1 MKKLIGSSSSYNFL
15 IKNSNSLDKKSLNKN
30 IFNLK
35 SILSINELAKD
46 LAYNWLEVLRSKSL
60 LQDVIA
66 AITVASVA
74 LPLNIALA
82 VACGLPASTGIIA
95 GAIGGGMAAIFGGS
109 ALQVTGPAAALS
121 FMILTITK
129 EFGAMGVA
137 GTCIIIAFVQLLLCL
152 LKAGRFI
159 KYMPEAVLVGFTTG
173 VGLKLLDNQFPELLG
188 FNNSIFAISKILD
201 KSDWLHEVS
210 WHAVVCGLVVALL
223 VTSCKQF
230 KRFPA
235 AFVGI
240 VIVTEV
246 STRLD
251 WGIQRVGSIPSF
263 LPLPSMP
270 ILGFDKW
277 IHLLALAI
285 PLAFLASIESL
296 LSAQAIDRIA
306 QNKKSHNSNLEL
318 FGQSFANL
326 SSGLFGGMPVSG
338 VIVRSSVN
346 VQCGAKTRLSSL
358 LHAVLLLVCI
368 FYFAETMS
376 SIPLAALAGLLC
388 VIGLRLVEYK
398 TFFHLLSTQKFA
410 ALAFTLTMLGTVSG
424 HLLWGLLS
432 GILVCSLGNW
442 LKKPEKNTENPPL
455 KSKHI
460 RGHLPSR
467 LKVAY
472 KKPTH
477 YSLPTENQNWLTQ
490 IREKAY
496 ITASAFVHQKASLI
510 GRIVLGDHVHIAAE
524 SSIRADEGTPFYIGS
539 NSNIQDGVVIHALK
553 EKWVSVG
560 GEDWAVYI
568 GENVSVAH
576 QALVHGPCFIGD
588 NSFIGFQAIVHDSI
602 IGSHCYIGIGAI
614 VVGVEIPTGRYVPHG
629 MVVDS
634 LDKVD
639 LLPQVTDAH
648 MNFNEDVVDVNKGLV
663 AAYKK
668 HSGHFDSKKKILE
681 NTSVKWKNAL
691 YKF

>member
-1 MKKLIGSSSSYNFL
+1 MKKLIGYSNSNHIL
-15 IKNSNSLDKKSLNKN
+15 IKNKNLFHKKSLEKN

-35 SILSINELAKD
+35 NILHINDLAKD
-46 LAYNWLEVLRSKSL
+46 LTDNWLEVLRSKSL
-60 LQDVIA
+60 IQDIIA

-95 GAIGGGMAAIFGGS
+95 GAVGGGIAALFGGS

-121 FMILTITK
+121 FMILSITK
-129 EFGAMGVA
+129 EFGAVGVA
-137 GTCIIIAFVQLLLCL
+137 GACIIIAIIQFLLSL

-159 KYMPEAVLVGFTTG
+159 KFMPEAVLVGFTTG
-173 VGLKLLDNQFPELLG
+173 VGLRLLDNQFPELLG
-188 FNNSIFAISKILD
+188 FNSSVFAISKIFNR
-201 KSDWLHEVS
+201 SDWLHEVS

-251 WGIQRVGSIPSF
+251 WSIQRVGSIPSF
-263 LPLPSMP
+263 LPLPSLP
-270 ILGFDKW
+270 LLSLDRW
-277 IHLLALAI
+277 IQLLALAI

-296 LSAQAIDRIA
+296 LSAQAIDRISHS
-306 QNKKSHNSNLEL
+306 KKSHNSNLEL
-318 FGQSFANL
+318 FGQGFANL
-326 SSGLFGGMPVSG
+326 GSGLFGGMPVSG

-368 FYFAETMS
+368 FYLADTMA

-388 VIGLRLVEYK
+388 VIGLRLVEFK
-398 TFFHLLSTQKFA
+398 TFFHLLKAQKFA
-410 ALAFTLTMLGTVSG
+410 ALSFALTMIGTVSG

-432 GILVCSLGNW
+432 GILVFSFGYW
-442 LKKPEKNTENPPL
+442 LKKPEKKTEISPL
-455 KSKHI
+455 KSKNI

-467 LKVAY
+467 IKVEY

-477 YSLPTENQNWLTQ
+477 YTLPIENQNWLTQ

-524 SSIRADEGTPFYIGS
+524 SSIRADEGTPFFIGS

-614 VVGVEIPTGRYVPHG
+614 VVGVEIPAGRYVPHG

-639 LLPQVTDAH
+639 ILPQVTDAH

-668 HSGHFDSKKKILE
+668 HNGHFDTNKKNLE
-681 NTSVKWKNAL
+681 NTSMKWKKTP